1 LPKPDDDGEHWFWKF
16 LMLPG
21 PPWEASRNP
30 LYVRGMA
37 VVAATVLAVYAL
49 VMILV
54 KLLAK

>member
-1 LPKPDDDGEHWFWKF
+1 
-16 LMLPG
+16 MLPG

-37 VVAATVLAVYAL
+37 VVAAMVLAVYAL
-49 VMILV
+49 IMILV